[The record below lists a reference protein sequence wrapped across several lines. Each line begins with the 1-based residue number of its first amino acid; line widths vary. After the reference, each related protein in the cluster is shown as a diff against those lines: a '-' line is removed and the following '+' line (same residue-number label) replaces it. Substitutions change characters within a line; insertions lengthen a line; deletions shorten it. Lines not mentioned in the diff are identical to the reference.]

1 MADVASFVSDI
12 VIIRNAENN
21 KLIFIAC
28 KIVPKQLSDFLNI
41 LRKKFKL

>member
-28 KIVPKQLSDFLNI
+28 KIVP
-41 LRKKFKL
+41 